1 MLYPILVFVAT
12 AAWGV
17 FHSWLAAFSTKQ
29 MAGKVFGKGID
40 RYYRL
45 IFIGAALLTLVPILA
60 MVAFLPSRTLWVIPL
75 PWRYLTLVI
84 QLLALI
90 GILVTVFQTDLLA
103 FAGIKQLSDPDAER
117 KNRLTTRG
125 VYGIVRH
132 PMYLFSI
139 ILFWLLPYITDL
151 ILAFI
156 TAGTLYFLI
165 GMIPEERKLVEVY
178 GEEYQRYQEDVSRII
193 PGLKR

>member
-1 MLYPILVFVAT
+1 
-12 AAWGV
+12 
-17 FHSWLAAFSTKQ
+17 